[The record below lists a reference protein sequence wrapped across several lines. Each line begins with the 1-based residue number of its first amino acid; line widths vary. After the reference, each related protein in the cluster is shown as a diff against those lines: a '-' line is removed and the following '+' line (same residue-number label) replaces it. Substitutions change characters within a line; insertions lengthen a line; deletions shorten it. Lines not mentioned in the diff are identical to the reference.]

1 MTVGYQYSRDN
12 LELSGDA
19 VTSYYENNAYG
30 VSFAVNDDLTLSYG
44 MHKSD
49 RNLTSASSVEMEA
62 QSLQLSYTMGG
73 MSIKFAESQVDNASY
88 TSGTASDNDG
98 RTIAL
103 TLAF

>member
-1 MTVGYQYSRDN
+1 
-12 LELSGDA
+12 
-19 VTSYYENNAYG
+19 
-30 VSFAVNDDLTLSYG
+30 

-49 RNLTSASSVEMEA
+49 KAVNSGAANVELEA

-73 MSIKFAESQVDNASY
+73 MSIKFAESSVDNASY
-88 TSGTASDNDG
+88 TSGTSADNDG